1 MDGTGIIPPMIPG
14 LDGIRAV
21 AMMIILNFHVGGY
34 QFGWLT
40 VQSFFVLSGFL
51 ITGILLRMKD
61 TLQGRQF
68 FSKFYGRRFL
78 RIFPLYYFYLFILT
92 LLVWQSD
99 LIPLKP
105 FQEAIQSFVQPQL
118 GLAYTYL
125 FDFRY
130 ASAAFLDTPF
140 MTHLWTLSVEE
151 QFYLIWPVVLFLTPK
166 EKLKPLFL
174 SMIVFAPIF
183 RLATYLIVS
192 NHLLLPYVDDP
203 YRAIYA
209 MPFSHLDG
217 FAFGAYITTFKFS
230 NPRKQLAIMAVVLP
244 AVGYLTQYLA
254 YGTIAWDTFGY
265 EFNMV
270 SGYKFVWG
278 YTVTN
283 YFFAVFFQ
291 AVAREGLFVRFLDHP
306 ILQYLGKISYG
317 LYVFHFPIIF
327 FLLLL
332 RPKYKLIFPEGLE
345 FLFLFLTA
353 MALTILAASI
363 SYHWLEKPIND
374 LKDKL
379 FPLKP
384 T

>member
-1 MDGTGIIPPMIPG
+1 MIPG
-14 LDGIRAV
+14 LDGIRAI
-21 AMMIILNFHVGGY
+21 AMMIILNFHVGGF

-61 TLQGRQF
+61 SLPGKQF

-78 RIFPLYYFYLFILT
+78 RIFPLYYFYLLILT
-92 LLVWQSD
+92 I
-99 LIPLKP
+99 LIGLGSLILLKP
-105 FQEAIQSFVQPQL
+105 LRLEIQNLVQPQI
-118 GLAYTYL
+118 GLAYAYL

-130 ASAAFLDTPF
+130 ASSFFQDTPF

-151 QFYLIWPVVLFLTPK
+151 QFYLLWPVIIFLTPK
-166 EKLKPLFL
+166 EKLKSLFL
-174 SMIVFAPIF
+174 FMMCFAPLF
-183 RLATYLIVS
+183 RLATYLVVS

-209 MPFSHLDG
+209 MPFSHVDA
-217 FAFGAYITTFKFS
+217 FAFGAYITSFKFP
-230 NPRKQLAIMAVVLP
+230 NPRKQLAIMVVVLP
-244 AVGYLTQYLA
+244 AIGYLMQFLH
-254 YGTIAWDTFGY
+254 YGAVSWDTFGY

-278 YTVTN
+278 YTAVN

-291 AVAREGLFVRFLDHP
+291 AVSQEGLFLRVLDHP

-317 LYVFHFPIIF
+317 LYVYHFPVIY
-327 FLLLL
+327 FLSLF
-332 RPKYKLIFPEGLE
+332 RPKYKSFIPANLE
-345 FLFLFLTA
+345 FMFLFLSAIT
-353 MALTILAASI
+353 LTILTASL
-363 SYHWLEKPIND
+363 SYHLFEKPINNM
-374 LKDKL
+374 KDKW